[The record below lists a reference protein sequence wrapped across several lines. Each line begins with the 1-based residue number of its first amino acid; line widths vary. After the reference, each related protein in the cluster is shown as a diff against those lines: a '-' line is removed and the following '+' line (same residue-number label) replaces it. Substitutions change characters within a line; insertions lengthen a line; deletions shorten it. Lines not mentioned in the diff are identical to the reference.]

1 MFFLGNYLPLC
12 YFTLFNAR
20 QFYLSRE
27 SHWMGKS
34 EMDLSAHLS
43 SLTLHL
49 LDWPKPLFPFRPL
62 FYTSHSSDCS
72 NTVLN
77 CKRGTQCWNC
87 GEIILFQF
95 VYRSI
100 HCCHSFPIFYF
111 RQSVLTTIQ
120 LLTQLLVVV
129 SPNFTSSQ
137 NDMQIKPKKGLGS
150 CVLPYILVIY
160 SYYNW

>member
-72 NTVLN
+72 NIVLN

-100 HCCHSFPIFYF
+100 D
-111 RQSVLTTIQ
+111 T
-120 LLTQLLVVV
+120 LL
-129 SPNFTSSQ
+129 S
-137 NDMQIKPKKGLGS
+137 
-150 CVLPYILVIY
+150 
-160 SYYNW
+160 